1 MSLVSVGSFPNK
13 IISNETL
20 LFYFFTLRG
29 TMERESKEAIIAI
42 MLESVDIA
50 TDFCSLLVATTTIA
64 SMFAYDNC
72 MCCC

>member
-1 MSLVSVGSFPNK
+1 
-13 IISNETL
+13 
-20 LFYFFTLRG
+20 
-29 TMERESKEAIIAI
+29 MERESKEAIIAI